1 MDKGGI
7 YRRRVKMNSR
17 KQYGELQATSSNGA
31 ASQPQFTPSHNIEVE
46 VVEESSPAPFMV
58 HVEGGSI
65 AYEIL
70 LLQQRLE
77 AYERLHIEELAELRT
92 EVERLR
98 RAFLQ
103 EMNDHLRPLSSV
115 RSLSSEE

>member
-1 MDKGGI
+1 
-7 YRRRVKMNSR
+7 MNSR

-46 VVEESSPAPFMV
+46 VVEESSRAPFMV

-77 AYERLHIEELAELRT
+77 AYERLHIEELEELRT

-115 RSLSSEE
+115 RSLSSEEAEE